1 MILNTQL
8 HVTSGNPSF
17 FIKKIAGSIK
27 KLGANYAFQKVCAY
41 SRITNQLIAIAESDK
56 DGNYK
61 FELSS
66 AAPVYIVA
74 LDHQQQFNAVIQDNV
89 VPK

>member
-1 MILNTQL
+1 MNLNIKT
-8 HVTSGNPSF
+8 HVTSNSSLILRR
-17 FIKKIAGSIK
+17 IKGSIK
-27 KLGANYAFQKVCAY
+27 KLGANYAFQKVCLY
-41 SRITNQLIAIAESDK
+41 SCANNHLITATTSDES
-56 DGNYK
+56 GNYQ

>member
-1 MILNTQL
+1 MIIKLNL
-8 HVTSGNPSF
+8 
-17 FIKKIAGSIK
+17 KIAYKTTNFFKYIK
-27 KLGANYAFQKVCAY
+27 GTIFKQGQNYAHQKVCLY
-41 SRITNQLIAIAESDK
+41 SRINNQLIAITTSDES
-56 DGNYK
+56 GNYA
-61 FELSS
+61 FRVSS